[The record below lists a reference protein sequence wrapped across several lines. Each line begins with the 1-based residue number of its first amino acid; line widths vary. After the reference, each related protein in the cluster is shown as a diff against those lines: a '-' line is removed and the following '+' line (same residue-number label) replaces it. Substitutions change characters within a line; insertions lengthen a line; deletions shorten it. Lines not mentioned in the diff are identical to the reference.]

1 MSINV
6 HYTFMQCF
14 MQGIS
19 NADFWQISGI
29 AAIELGLEN
38 AGISLDRMKLSFK
51 SGRIDCSTSPN
62 DNERHFYPDAS
73 MNRFQMMKW
82 FKDTQYGFGMNENE
96 VRC

>member
-1 MSINV
+1 
-6 HYTFMQCF
+6 

-29 AAIELGLEN
+29 AAIELVLEN

-62 DNERHFYPDAS
+62 DNERHFYPDARICVI
-73 MNRFQMMKW
+73 NAFEKLVYAN
-82 FKDTQYGFGMNENE
+82 KYGYI
-96 VRC
+96 RAHTH